1 MNVSTFK
8 EWDIFGL
15 KRSKIQKFHKICPL
29 DYSQILCDG
38 RHSKGRKSDF
48 SNFLVQQDIQRTL
61 FWCFRVQI
69 SDVSSRYFSC

>member
-1 MNVSTFK
+1 MSVLLRNETFL
-8 EWDIFGL
+8 GL
-15 KRSKIQKFHKICPL
+15 KHQKYKNICPL

-61 FWCFRVQI
+61 F
-69 SDVSSRYFSC
+69 